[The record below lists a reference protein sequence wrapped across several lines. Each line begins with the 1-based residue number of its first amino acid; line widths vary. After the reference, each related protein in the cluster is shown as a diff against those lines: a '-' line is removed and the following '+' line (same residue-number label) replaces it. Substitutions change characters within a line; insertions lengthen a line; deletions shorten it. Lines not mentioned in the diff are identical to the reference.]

1 MFLSNKFLKSAT
13 ISKESRIIDAIKSLN
28 KSTIQIVLVEDRKK
42 NFFGTITDGDIR
54 RALVKGKNLNSKIDT
69 IIKKKPYILE
79 KKEDIKYVQNILHKK
94 NIKHLPIIKKRK
106 IIGFYSSFLPFGKSK
121 IIENRLVIM
130 SGGFGK
136 RLGSLT
142 KKTPKGMLIY
152 KNKPLLEHI
161 ILLAKENGIKNIYL
175 SVYYLKKKIVN
186 YFKNGK
192 KFNLNIKYL
201 NEKHPLGTIGSIRY
215 LKKEKKPFAVINC
228 DVISNINFDE
238 MFKFHKKSRS
248 VITVGLKEFSYE
260 NPYGVIKNFRNKFLA
275 FEEKPIIN
283 FKINAGVYIFN
294 NKVIDIVKKNNI
306 RDVHNLIDFCQ
317 NKKFK
322 ISVFPIIEDWTDF
335 GLAKKILR
343 SK

>member
-13 ISKESRIIDAIKSLN
+13 ISKESKIIDAIKSLN

-79 KKEDIKYVQNILHKK
+79 KKEDLKYVQNILHKK

-106 IIGFYSSFLPFGKSK
+106 IVGIYSTILPVGKSK
-121 IIENRLVIM
+121 ILENRLVIM

-142 KKTPKGMLIY
+142 KKTPKGMLVY

-175 SVYYLKKKIVN
+175 SVYFLKKKIIN

-192 KFNLNIKYL
+192 KLNLNIKYL

-238 MFKFHKKSRS
+238 MFNFHKKSKS
-248 VITVGLKEFSYE
+248 LITVGLKEFSYE
-260 NPYGVIKNFRNKFLA
+260 NPYGVIKNLRNKFLA

-283 FKINAGVYIFN
+283 FKINAGAYIFN

>member
-1 MFLSNKFLKSAT
+1 MFLSSKFLKSAV

-28 KSTIQIVLVEDRKK
+28 KSTIQIVLVEDKKK

-54 RALVKGKNLNSKIDT
+54 RALVKGKSLNSKIDT

-79 KKEDIKYVQNILHKK
+79 KKEDIKYVQNILNKK
-94 NIKHLPIIKKRK
+94 NIKHLPIIQKRK
-106 IIGFYSSFLPFGKSK
+106 IIGIYSSILPVGKSK
-121 IIENRLVIM
+121 ILENRLVIM

-136 RLGSLT
+136 RLGNLT
-142 KKTPKGMLIY
+142 KKTPKGMLLY

-175 SVYYLKKKIVN
+175 SVYYLKEKIIK

-192 KFNLNIKYL
+192 KFGLNINYLREKY
-201 NEKHPLGTIGSIRY
+201 PLGTIGSIRY
-215 LKKEKKPFAVINC
+215 LKKEKKPFAVVNC

-238 MFKFHKKSRS
+238 MLKFHKKSKS
-248 VITVGLKEFSYE
+248 LITVGLKEFSYE
-260 NPYGVIKNFRNKFLA
+260 NPYGVIKNYRNKFLA

-294 NKVIDIVKKNNI
+294 NKVIDIIKKNNVKEI
-306 RDVHNLIDFCQ
+306 HNLIDICQ
-317 NKKFK
+317 NNKFK
-322 ISVFPIIEDWTDF
+322 ISVFPIIEDWTDY
-335 GLAKKILR
+335 GLAKRILR
-343 SK
+343 SR

>member
-1 MFLSNKFLKSAT
+1 MFLSNKFLKPAK
-13 ISKESRIIDAIKSLN
+13 ILKESRIIDAIKSLN
-28 KSTIQIVLVEDRKK
+28 KSTIQIVLVETRNKK
-42 NFFGTITDGDIR
+42 FYGTITDGDIR
-54 RALVKGKNLNSKIDT
+54 RALIKGKNLYSKIET
-69 IIKKKPYILE
+69 IINKKPYILY
-79 KKEDIKYVQNILHKK
+79 KKEDINYVQNFLSKK
-94 NIKHLPIIKKRK
+94 NIKHLPIIKNSK
-106 IIGFYSSFLPFGKSK
+106 IVGIYSSILPVRKSK
-121 IIENRLVIM
+121 ILDNRLVIM

-136 RLGSLT
+136 RLGKLT
-142 KKTPKGMLIY
+142 KKSPKGMLLY

-161 ILLAKENGIKNIYL
+161 ITLAKENGIENIYL
-175 SVYYLKKKIVN
+175 SVHYLKEIIIK
-186 YFKNGK
+186 YFKNGE

-201 NEKHPLGTIGSIRY
+201 KEKHPLGTIGSIRY

-238 MFKFHKKSRS
+238 IFNFHKKSKS
-248 VITVGLKEFSYE
+248 LITVGIKEFSYE

>member
-106 IIGFYSSFLPFGKSK
+106 VIGIYSSILPVGKSK
-121 IIENRLVIM
+121 ILKNRLVIM

-260 NPYGVIKNFRNKFLA
+260 NPYGVIKNLRNKFLT